1 MAIIKT
7 RQMNRPNGSSNLFE
21 NLGVELTNYNITSAE
36 DLLNQFDNIQYPL
49 DLNLI
54 LNRFNLHLETKEL
67 PDDISGILDLNNNT
81 ITVEQRHSKERQH
94 FTIAHE
100 IAHFC
105 LHKNQDSLFEDK
117 IFFRGIDSNS
127 IECQANNFAG
137 ELLMPKCE
145 FLSQIKKGNKT
156 IVGLAEYFGV
166 STLAIRVRAKNL
178 NLTGHGL

>member
-94 FTIAHE
+94 FTIA
-100 IAHFC
+100 
-105 LHKNQDSLFEDK
+105 LFN
-117 IFFRGIDSNS
+117 SNCVN
-127 IECQANNFAG
+127 I
-137 ELLMPKCE
+137 
-145 FLSQIKKGNKT
+145 
-156 IVGLAEYFGV
+156 
-166 STLAIRVRAKNL
+166 
-178 NLTGHGL
+178 

>member
-7 RQMNRPNGSSNLFE
+7 RQMNRPNNMSNLFE
-21 NLGVELTNYNITSAE
+21 HLEDELANYNISSAD
-36 DLLNQFDNIQYPL
+36 DLLRQFNDIQYPINL
-49 DLNLI
+49 DCILERLNLK
-54 LNRFNLHLETKEL
+54 LEKKEL
-67 PDDISGILDLNNNT
+67 PNDISGILDLNSNT
-81 ITVEQRHSKERQH
+81 ITIERRHSEERQH

-127 IECQANNFAG
+127 IEYQANNFAG
-137 ELLMPKCE
+137 ELLMPKAE
-145 FLSQIKKGNKT
+145 FLSQIRTGKRN
-156 IVGLAEYFGV
+156 IVDLAKHFGV